1 MEWILLITAAM
12 ALAVWRLHVKEQNR
26 QRQRQEAVAQQ
37 QARADALMCYF
48 RQVDDAR
55 AFPDVPLPLN
65 MQAGEF
71 GVIEAGATLYGYR
84 KQSYNVGGAVRVAR
98 GVYVGGGQRI
108 SVDAL
113 TPLADGALN
122 LTNKR
127 AVFLSPQKTISFKLS
142 DVMSLEAIDNST
154 MVLHTAKRTAPL
166 IFSMVDCDAGLI
178 VLLIKL
184 FSSGTFDSRFLPDGL
199 RIEPK
204 KVLEE
209 VVVSVSH
216 A

>member
-26 QRQRQEAVAQQ
+26 QRRQQEAEAQQ
-37 QARADALMCYF
+37 QTRADALMCYF
-48 RQVDDAR
+48 RQVDNSR

-71 GVIEAGATLYGYR
+71 GVIETGATLYGYR
-84 KQSYNVGGAVRVAR
+84 KQSYHVGGAVRVAR

-113 TPLADGALN
+113 TSLADGALN

-127 AVFLSPQKTISFKLS
+127 AVFLSSQKTISVKLS
-142 DVMSLEAIDNST
+142 DVMFQEAIDRST
-154 MVLHTAKRTAPL
+154 MALHTAKRAAPL
-166 IFSMVDCDAGLI
+166 IFSTADCDAGLL

-184 FSSGTFDSRFLPDGL
+184 FSAGTFDSRFLPDGL

-209 VVVSVSH
+209 VIVGVSH
-216 A
+216 V